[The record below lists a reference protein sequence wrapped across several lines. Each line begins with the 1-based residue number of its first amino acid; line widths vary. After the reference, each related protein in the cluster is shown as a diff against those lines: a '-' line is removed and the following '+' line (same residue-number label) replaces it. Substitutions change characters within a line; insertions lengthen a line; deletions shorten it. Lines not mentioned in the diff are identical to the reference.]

1 MMSNLHSPR
10 WHRVSS
16 LRPQLAERVSVRRQT
31 VRGQTWIVLHQP
43 ARGRSLRLNPA
54 AWRLAAQLD
63 GTLSVQ
69 ALWDAAFARD
79 GEPPTQDEL
88 IELLAQLRDAGLL
101 RAGPGADVERLLEH
115 QDQMDRPAGRRTLL
129 AWRIPLGDP
138 ARLLARLGGLGRWL
152 FSPAGAAVWALG
164 VLSLLVLA
172 AQHGPTLW
180 AHGRDWLA
188 TPRYALLAAL
198 VYVPVKLVHELSH
211 GLAVQRWGGSVR
223 EAGVTLMLGLPV
235 PYVNASAAAAFVQ
248 RRQRVLVGAA
258 GMMAEL
264 SLAAIALPLWL
275 WLDPGLARDTAFV
288 VLFVTGVST
297 LLFNANPLQRLD
309 GYYILS
315 DALDLPNLAPRSR
328 RWWTLFLSRRVLHL
342 PGSEP
347 MPVAPGERPWLVA
360 YAPLSWA
367 MLLLVAG
374 FAVAWLGSVSSVLGL
389 VAALLLGWQVACRPA
404 WRLAQPLRRAAL
416 AQAGSARRWR
426 RLGAGAAVLVAA
438 VLLLPLPQR
447 TVLQGVVWPP
457 DQAQL
462 RSEEEGFVQAV
473 LLGDG
478 AVVKA
483 GATVLQLANPRL
495 RAELESQSARV
506 AALEAE
512 LFGLLP
518 TGAPAAV
525 GAGEPAHAGD
535 ALAELA
541 AAQAALQRLQQRVD
555 ALSLRAAVA
564 GRLALPAAADLEGA
578 WLPRGRLVGQVLTG
592 EPATVRVALPE
603 AEGLRAPPTAVG
615 VRLRSDPGTLHTAR
629 LLRDG
634 VGAVS
639 RLPSA
644 ALGQRHGGAIA
655 TDPGDKDGLQT
666 LQPVLLLDVAL
677 DVTQNVVQNGAVPA
691 TAPRLGE
698 RAWVRL
704 DTGWAPLAGQA
715 LQALR
720 RRIVQGLAA
729 GA

>member
-1 MMSNLHSPR
+1 MSSLYSPR
-10 WHRVSS
+10 WHRVAP
-16 LRPQLAERVSVRRQT
+16 LCPQLADSLAVRRQQ

-43 ARGRSLRLNPA
+43 AGGRSLRLNPS
-54 AWRLAAQLD
+54 AWRLAARLD

-69 ALWDAAFARD
+69 ALWDAALARAE
-79 GEPPTQDEL
+79 EPPTQDEL

-101 RAGPGADVERLLEH
+101 RAGPGADVERLLAH
-115 QDQMDRPAGRRTLL
+115 QDTLDKPAGRRSLL

-138 ARLLARLGGLGRWL
+138 ARLLARWATLGRAL
-152 FSPAGAAVWALG
+152 FSPLGAALWALAVG
-164 VLSLLVLA
+164 ALLLLA

-198 VYVPVKLVHELSH
+198 VYVPVKALHELSH

-223 EAGVTLMLGLPV
+223 EAGITLMLGLPV
-235 PYVNASAAAAFVQ
+235 PYLNASAAAAFVQ

-264 SLAAIALPLWL
+264 ALAAVALPLWL
-275 WLDPGLARDTAFV
+275 WLDAGVARDTAFV
-288 VLFVTGVST
+288 VLFITGVST

-328 RWWTLFLSRRVLHL
+328 RWWTLFLSRRLLRL
-342 PGSEP
+342 PGTEP
-347 MPVAPGERPWLVA
+347 LPVAPGETPWLVA

-374 FAVAWLGSVSSVLGL
+374 FAVVWLGSVSSVLGW
-389 VAALLLGWQVACRPA
+389 VAALLLGWQVGLMPA

-416 AQAGSARRWR
+416 AHAGSARRWR
-426 RLGAGAAVLVAA
+426 RLGAGAAALTAVVLW
-438 VLLLPLPQR
+438 LPLPQR
-447 TVLQGVVWPP
+447 TVLQGVVWPS

-462 RSEEEGFVQAV
+462 RSEEEGFVEAV
-473 LLGDG
+473 LQTDG
-478 AVVKA
+478 AVVEA
-483 GATVLQLANPRL
+483 GTPVLKLANPRL
-495 RAELESQSARV
+495 RAELERQTARV
-506 AALEAE
+506 SALEAE

-518 TGAPAAV
+518 PGAQRAA
-525 GAGEPAHAGD
+525 GATEPAHAGD
-535 ALAELA
+535 AMAELA
-541 AAQAALQRLQQRVD
+541 TAQGALQRLQQRVD
-555 ALSLRAAVA
+555 ALSLRAGVA
-564 GRLALPAAADLEGA
+564 GRVALPAAADLEGA

-603 AEGLRAPPTAVG
+603 AEGLREPPTHVG
-615 VRLRSDPGTLHTAR
+615 VRLRSDPGNLHSAR

-634 VGAVS
+634 VGAVG

-644 ALGQRHGGAIA
+644 ALSDRHGGAIA
-655 TDPGDKDGLQT
+655 TDPRDKDGLQT
-666 LQPVLLLDVAL
+666 LQPVLLLDVTL
-677 DVTQNVVQNGAVPA
+677 DVPSDTAPT

-704 DTGWAPLAGQA
+704 DSGWAPLATQA

-720 RRIVQGLAA
+720 RRVVQGLAA